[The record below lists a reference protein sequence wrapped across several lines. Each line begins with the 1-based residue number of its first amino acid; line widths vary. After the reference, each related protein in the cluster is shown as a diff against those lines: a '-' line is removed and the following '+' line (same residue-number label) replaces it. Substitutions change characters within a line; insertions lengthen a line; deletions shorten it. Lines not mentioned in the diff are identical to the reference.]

1 MTALWIILGVL
12 AAVIAIIVI
21 LLHFSIK
28 AYVTAD
34 KKSLSVTVKY
44 LGIKVYGINLPDS
57 GKTEDEPVKDDSDDG
72 DGEDIPEYVLEEI
85 KEADSEPFEITESPP
100 NPPDASEPEKA
111 DSEPPSEE
119 VKKTETEEDDEK
131 SDEPKPTLL
140 QQFNEYKKYIP
151 AGKKAF
157 RKLLKLIRFYD
168 LKLSLTAGN
177 DDPYKAGL
185 NFGRINAAVYSLLGL
200 ICSIFSVKIDST
212 EIKCDYEHK
221 VFDVYFSTAIYVRPS
236 AVVALAAYLGVYY
249 LKIKRSMKKLK
260 KTAKENVNNEREE
273 HQS

>member
-57 GKTEDEPVKDDSDDG
+57 GKTEDEPVKVDSDDG

-100 NPPDASEPEKA
+100 NPPGAAEPEKA

-119 VKKTETEEDDEK
+119 AKKTETDEDGEK
-131 SDEPKPTLL
+131 PDEPKPTLL

-157 RKLLKLIRFYD
+157 RKLLNLIRFYE
-168 LKLSLTAGN
+168 LKLSLTVGN

-249 LKIKRSMKKLK
+249 LKIKRSMKKLE

>member
-57 GKTEDEPVKDDSDDG
+57 GKTDDEPVKDDADDG
-72 DGEDIPEYVLEEI
+72 GGEDIPEYVLEEI

-100 NPPDASEPEKA
+100 NPPDADEPEKA
-111 DSEPPSEE
+111 DSETTSEE
-119 VKKTETEEDDEK
+119 AKETEPEEDGEK

-140 QQFNEYKKYIP
+140 QQFNEYKKYVP

-168 LKLSLTAGN
+168 LKLSLTVGN

-249 LKIKRSMKKLK
+249 LKIKRSMKKLE